1 MLFIDEACYLYRDSD
16 ARDYGQEAV
25 VILLQVMENQRDRP
39 GHSGASTSATRPG
52 MHGRGPSGCRRDE
65 KPRPGTP
72 EPLAQSGAPS
82 VR

>member
-39 GHSGASTSATRPG
+39 ARDARPG
-52 MHGRGPSGCRRDE
+52 AGCRRDE

>member
-39 GHSGASTSATRPG
+39 ASGAYYLCDEAEVVLRT
-52 MHGRGPSGCRRDE
+52 GP
-65 KPRPGTP
+65 
-72 EPLAQSGAPS
+72 Q
-82 VR
+82 